1 LAGEWQP
8 CLYKISLKLFNINNC
23 ANRAFAS
30 RASAATDELLE
41 VALEGFLL
49 QMDFCKAELA
59 GDDCPAAILMQ
70 FVDLTYRWID
80 GGILR
85 AS

>member
-1 LAGEWQP
+1 MAGEWQP

-23 ANRAFAS
+23 AARAFAS

-41 VALEGFLL
+41 VALEILLALEGFLL

-59 GDDCPAAILMQ
+59 GDDCLAAILKQ
-70 FVDLTYRWID
+70 FVDLTYR
-80 GGILR
+80 LQ
-85 AS
+85 

>member
-23 ANRAFAS
+23 AARAFAS

-41 VALEGFLL
+41 VALEILLALEGFLL

-59 GDDCPAAILMQ
+59 GDDCLAAILKQ
-70 FVDLTYRWID
+70 FVDLTYR
-80 GGILR
+80 LQ
-85 AS
+85 